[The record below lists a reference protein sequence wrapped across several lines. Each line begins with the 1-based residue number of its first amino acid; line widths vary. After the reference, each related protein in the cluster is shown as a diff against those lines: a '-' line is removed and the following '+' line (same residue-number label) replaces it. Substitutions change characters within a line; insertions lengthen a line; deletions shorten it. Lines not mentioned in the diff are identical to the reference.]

1 MTKFSSLIDRIKNYH
16 KNKRWQSRTIL
27 TLLVLLFILGLAR
40 LLLSQTIIYS
50 ATSWLKEQGIDS
62 TIEAIDISIIDG
74 TVSLVNA
81 KGYKD
86 GTALF
91 NIGLVDIY
99 WRWAPLSK
107 KTMVIS
113 KVGLDE
119 FSVNIEHYS
128 DDIIIGG
135 VHIPLNTTP
144 IAEAGQV
151 PAKTENPDE
160 KTKSW
165 AASLGEVIF
174 TNLNVCYLQHTT
186 TLEKASKNSLFV
198 DYCVALEKMSWAGTI
213 SYATDN
219 KLLNTDD
226 LPLSSTG
233 DFRLNGLNITDNK
246 LNKKLLSSKSNT
258 LKNVVISGLGSL
270 HIDQLKMNELS
281 LLQREDKKHRDSIR
295 FSQLVIDDIKLSN
308 MNALTIKSISI
319 NKPGFYL
326 VKQNPTDWEYQ
337 QWIPQ
342 STITSKTAVEPKDD
356 KQTSNEP
363 AFKLSLNN
371 VNIKDSDLCYLDS
384 SPSLYYCLT
393 FTDLDWKGSIKLGT
407 ESSQADEPGL
417 QIKGDLKLSKQK
429 IHNQTLD
436 RDLIAAESITLSE
449 LDVSSVDDVSLNSL
463 NIEKLAALQR
473 SESKD
478 DQTASFEKLA
488 IKNVKYTG
496 NKLEINTI
504 NLEGLANNISKNKDG
519 NWEFDKWQTKNKPAN
534 KTTKEAAKSQTR
546 NSEPLIISL
555 NTLNIITNKKISFT
569 DNSTKPVMK
578 LGLTNL
584 QFDLK
589 DLHAS
594 KPDENSRFKLY
605 AKTFRHSTM
614 DIEGTIKPFAEKIS
628 FDANGKLKG
637 LDLRAASPA
646 TKKAIGHTIQS
657 GQMDADL
664 TLLAV
669 DGELDSNI
677 ALSLY
682 HFNIKAAS
690 KKDAEKLDEKFGM
703 PLNQTLV
710 LLRDR
715 DDSIHLDIPIT
726 GDVNNPNFQPMDA
739 IIKATTKAAT
749 VTLITFYTPYGLIY
763 AGGSV
768 AFNLATALNFDP
780 INFAPG
786 SAEILNDGKE
796 QLDGLTKLLVEK
808 PQVHLTLCGVT
819 NQQDVYALFPTHK
832 QKQETKADDEKN
844 NTEIKLNDEQSSKLT
859 QLAKDRQINAKNYL
873 VDESGIEHDRLILCA
888 PEHNTD
894 EDAIAGVE
902 IVI

>member
-1 MTKFSSLIDRIKNYH
+1 
-16 KNKRWQSRTIL
+16 
-27 TLLVLLFILGLAR
+27 
-40 LLLSQTIIYS
+40 
-50 ATSWLKEQGIDS
+50 
-62 TIEAIDISIIDG
+62 
-74 TVSLVNA
+74 
-81 KGYKD
+81 
-86 GTALF
+86 
-91 NIGLVDIY
+91 
-99 WRWAPLSK
+99 
-107 KTMVIS
+107 
-113 KVGLDE
+113 
-119 FSVNIEHYS
+119 
-128 DDIIIGG
+128 
-135 VHIPLNTTP
+135 
-144 IAEAGQV
+144 
-151 PAKTENPDE
+151 
-160 KTKSW
+160 
-165 AASLGEVIF
+165 
-174 TNLNVCYLQHTT
+174 
-186 TLEKASKNSLFV
+186 
-198 DYCVALEKMSWAGTI
+198 
-213 SYATDN
+213 
-219 KLLNTDD
+219 
-226 LPLSSTG
+226 
-233 DFRLNGLNITDNK
+233 
-246 LNKKLLSSKSNT
+246 
-258 LKNVVISGLGSL
+258 
-270 HIDQLKMNELS
+270 
-281 LLQREDKKHRDSIR
+281 
-295 FSQLVIDDIKLSN
+295 
-308 MNALTIKSISI
+308 
-319 NKPGFYL
+319 
-326 VKQNPTDWEYQ
+326 
-337 QWIPQ
+337 
-342 STITSKTAVEPKDD
+342 
-356 KQTSNEP
+356 
-363 AFKLSLNN
+363 
-371 VNIKDSDLCYLDS
+371 
-384 SPSLYYCLT
+384 
-393 FTDLDWKGSIKLGT
+393 
-407 ESSQADEPGL
+407 
-417 QIKGDLKLSKQK
+417 
-429 IHNQTLD
+429 
-436 RDLIAAESITLSE
+436 
-449 LDVSSVDDVSLNSL
+449 
-463 NIEKLAALQR
+463 
-473 SESKD
+473 
-478 DQTASFEKLA
+478 
-488 IKNVKYTG
+488 
-496 NKLEINTI
+496 
-504 NLEGLANNISKNKDG
+504 
-519 NWEFDKWQTKNKPAN
+519 
-534 KTTKEAAKSQTR
+534 
-546 NSEPLIISL
+546 
-555 NTLNIITNKKISFT
+555 
-569 DNSTKPVMK
+569 
-578 LGLTNL
+578 
-584 QFDLK
+584 
-589 DLHAS
+589 
-594 KPDENSRFKLY
+594 
-605 AKTFRHSTM
+605 M